1 MRADVTRELDGLNPP
16 FLLTFACWHSVFEP
30 RLKIGGFGFS
40 KSAAMDSMAKT
51 AVGARGY
58 MAPEVSQP
66 PHLVKHKLM
75 SMRQLVVL

>member
-1 MRADVTRELDGLNPP
+1 M
-16 FLLTFACWHSVFEP
+16 FEP

-58 MAPEVSQP
+58 MAPEVSP
-66 PHLVKHKLM
+66 LSFHVGFRGYVLALSINIKL
-75 SMRQLVVL
+75 